1 MRALLIA
8 SQLCRSLLGT
18 ANCGPRAV
26 SQFRHSRRPIAD
38 RCEGIWITPI
48 RPRGRPTSDRIQGRR
63 PRGPGLGRHCRFSH
77 CSRNVP
83 WRIRAGWRSVPLSM
97 SQVEA
102 LPQLSASP
110 TELRMRLLLTLA
122 TVLLVSAC
130 DPPSRPM
137 RVVTLPSGKQIKAF
151 DPGTAKFGD
160 HYQFYDFT
168 YLTGLPLSL
177 PMTPSQ
183 RDAAAAEADE
193 VWAVVRPD
201 VEKAGFKLAHI
212 GSQTD
217 LGKGYPSVGYSAH
230 GTCFAYEQD
239 SDGTWWR
246 DFCGKPNELTYAK
259 DPYPSNGT
267 HPFGVIP
274 PPNPPPPPSTTR
286 IRVSTPS
293 SSNSVSP

>member
-38 RCEGIWITPI
+38 RCEGIWIAPI
-48 RPRGRPTSDRIQGRR
+48 RPRGRPTSDRGSQGRR
-63 PRGPGLGRHCRFSH
+63 SEKGPGLGRHCRFSH

-137 RVVTLPSGKQIKAF
+137 R
-151 DPGTAKFGD
+151 
-160 HYQFYDFT
+160 
-168 YLTGLPLSL
+168 
-177 PMTPSQ
+177 
-183 RDAAAAEADE
+183 
-193 VWAVVRPD
+193 
-201 VEKAGFKLAHI
+201 
-212 GSQTD
+212 
-217 LGKGYPSVGYSAH
+217 
-230 GTCFAYEQD
+230 
-239 SDGTWWR
+239 
-246 DFCGKPNELTYAK
+246 CG
-259 DPYPSNGT
+259 
-267 HPFGVIP
+267 
-274 PPNPPPPPSTTR
+274 NPPFRKTDQGFRPWNR
-286 IRVSTPS
+286 
-293 SSNSVSP
+293 